1 MRKSLFLAGLTV
13 ACVLLANI
21 QAADEGGKKGK
32 KGKGGGDR
40 QGQRQGF
47 QFGQSSGPLVST
59 ELADKLKLTDDQ
71 KKQVAKL
78 QKDFEE
84 KTKTASDKLKELGEK
99 AIKDKNREA
108 FQELREQAQA
118 IRKTRGEFED
128 KVKGLLKD
136 DQKKTF
142 EDEIKKRAEARR
154 PGGFPGGP
162 GGFPGRGAQSTS
174 IFSRDVQEKLN
185 LTAEQKEKLEKI
197 KKDLDE
203 KSLGV
208 LTAEQKKKRGTEVG
222 AAWLSA
228 RTSARWQSARPPT
241 QGISGCF

>member
-1 MRKSLFLAGLTV
+1 MRKSLLLAGLAV
-13 ACVLLANI
+13 ACVLLADI

-47 QFGQSSGPLVST
+47 QFGQASGPLVST
-59 ELADKLKLTDDQ
+59 ELSDKLKLTDDQ
-71 KKQVAKL
+71 KKQLAKL

-84 KTKTASDKLKELGEK
+84 KTKSAADKLKELGEK

-142 EDEIKKRAEARR
+142 EEEIKKAAEARR

-162 GGFPGRGAQSTS
+162 GGFPGRGGAQSTN

-197 KKDLDE
+197 KKELDE
-203 KSLGV
+203 KSVGV
-208 LTAEQKKKRGTEVG
+208 LTAEQKKKLEELKSAPRGD
-222 AAWLSA
+222 
-228 RTSARWQSARPPT
+228 RPERRP
-241 QGISGCF
+241 GGNRPGPRPKG